1 MKTRTGRST
10 RSTTAP
16 SPRPNSSPLAS
27 PTTTTTNEATTTND
41 STTQAKTIETPTCS
55 LNQLWKRSAL
65 KGNENCFY
73 IEKVLFVTLKFLVV
87 ELEQDIILNVTLK
100 EFIVRKMKKIVLT
113 FFINGNCLLFRS
125 RVWSILY
132 CVCVSSTLCQ
142 TNDRLIMTNH
152 F

>member
-27 PTTTTTNEATTTND
+27 PTTTTTNEATTTNDSTTAND

-113 FFINGNCLLFRS
+113 FFINGNCLLFRT
-125 RVWSILY
+125 RVWNILY
-132 CVCVSSTLCQ
+132 CVCVCHQ
-142 TNDRLIMTNH
+142 HCAKQMTD
-152 F
+152 